1 MFGISEK
8 EYDRQKHAERLNR
21 ITSKSLV
28 FQELL
33 SNSVPNDLVFIG
45 KKAIRKSFV
54 HSIGRYKHESD
65 QGTFIRYFDFELN
78 GYSDRMT
85 TTLNI
90 SDKQLSFEEIKLL
103 LSKD

>member
-28 FQELL
+28 YQELL
-33 SNSVPNDLVFIG
+33 SRSVPDDLVFIG
-45 KKAIRKSFV
+45 ETAIRKSFI
-54 HSIGRYKHESD
+54 HTIRRYKHESGH
-65 QGTFIRYFDFELN
+65 GTTITYFDFELN

-85 TTLNI
+85 TYLSI
-90 SDKQLSFEEIKLL
+90 SDKTMSFSEIQKLL
-103 LSKD
+103 S

>member
-28 FQELL
+28 YQELL
-33 SNSVPNDLVFIG
+33 SRSVPNDLVFIG
-45 KKAIRKSFV
+45 ERAIRKSFI
-54 HSIGRYKHESD
+54 HSIARYTNESAK
-65 QGTFIRYFDFELN
+65 GTTITYFDFELN

-85 TTLNI
+85 TYLSI
-90 SDKQLSFEEIKLL
+90 SDKTMSFSEIQKLL
-103 LSKD
+103 S